1 MNNMLFLLVFSPNP
15 EFQGVDLGQKEKP
28 VLSVQ
33 QGECSEKHSGAME
46 HRGGS

>member
-1 MNNMLFLLVFSPNP
+1 MNNMLFLLVFSQNP
-15 EFQGVDLGQKEKP
+15 QFQGVDMGQKEKS

-33 QGECSEKHSGAME
+33 QGECSEKHAGAME